1 MSRAFLF
8 VGSHF
13 ANSILSNS
21 MTAMVPEKKNTKI
34 SYGSI
39 NVKSFSVT
47 NKKLQERPCTC
58 YILSNEVEGYD
69 PNLWIGHYIAPKE
82 VQGFLIVSQQNLPY
96 PYKTL

>member
-21 MTAMVPEKKNTKI
+21 ND
-34 SYGSI
+34 SYGSGKKEHENFLWVDKCQI
-39 NVKSFSVT
+39 FFCYEQ
-47 NKKLQERPCTC
+47 KLQERPFTC

-69 PNLWIGHYIAPKE
+69 PNLWIGHYRAPEE
-82 VQGFLIVSQQNLPY
+82 VQGFLIVSRQNLPY
-96 PYKTL
+96 PYKTP